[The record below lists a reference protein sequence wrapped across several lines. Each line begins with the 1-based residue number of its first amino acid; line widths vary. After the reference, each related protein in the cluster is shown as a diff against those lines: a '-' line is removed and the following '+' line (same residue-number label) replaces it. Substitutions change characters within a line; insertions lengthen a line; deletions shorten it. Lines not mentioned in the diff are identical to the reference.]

1 MAHVSTL
8 LPLTAAAPTGQP
20 NRTLSTE
27 GSAVQPDAKQGMS
40 DAAGVGAPSTSLDAA
55 KRHLGTV
62 LESTSVSVE
71 FEIDS
76 ETHRIITKVVN
87 KGTGEVIRQIPTEE
101 VIRMADTMARLQ
113 GLFVHE
119 TA

>member
-1 MAHVSTL
+1 MATVSTP
-8 LPLTAAAPTGQP
+8 LPPTAATPSSQP
-20 NRTLSTE
+20 NRTLPTE
-27 GSAVQPDAKQGMS
+27 GSAAQPDAKPAVSDVPGM
-40 DAAGVGAPSTSLDAA
+40 AAPSTSLDAA

-101 VIRMADTMARLQ
+101 VIRMADAMARLQ